1 MQTREQIKNQMRDN
15 ALFIRSGLTLQPLVI
30 EPVVL
35 KHDPLFDLPQ
45 SQMER
50 EHDQRVL
57 EALVEGAEYVPD
69 R

>member
-50 EHDQRVL
+50 EHDQHK
-57 EALVEGAEYVPD
+57 EGPGSPGAP
-69 R
+69 